1 MAIRDALLAEL
12 DQEMATTRSLLA
24 IVPEADAAWKPHP
37 KSMSLGELAVH
48 LSNLLYWGIVTVR
61 DPGFDLAPPGQ
72 PAWTPPT
79 FESTTG
85 NLKAFDANLVEVKGV
100 LAGASDEALM
110 QPWSLR
116 SGAQVYFTMPKVV
129 VWRSFVMNHIVHHRG
144 QLSVYLRLR
153 DVPLPSIYGPTAD
166 NP

>member
-1 MAIRDALLAEL
+1 MPIRDALLAEL
-12 DQEMATTRSLLA
+12 DPEMATTRRLLE

-48 LSNLLYWGIVTVR
+48 LSNLLFWGVVTVR
-61 DPGFDLAPPGQ
+61 DEGFDVRPAGQ
-72 PAWTPPT
+72 PAWTLPK
-79 FESTTG
+79 FDSTAG
-85 NLKAFDANLVEVKGV
+85 NLKAFDANLADVKSV
-100 LAGASDEALM
+100 LAVVSDEALM
-110 QPWSLR
+110 QPWTLR
-116 SGAQVYFTMPKVV
+116 AGEEVYFTMPKAM
-129 VWRSFVMNHIVHHRG
+129 VWRTFVMNHLVHHRG

>member
-1 MAIRDALLAEL
+1 MAIRDAMLAEL
-12 DQEMATTRSLLA
+12 GHEMATTRSLLA

-37 KSMSLGELAVH
+37 RSMSLGELAVH
-48 LSNLLYWGIVTVR
+48 VSNLLYWGIVTVR
-61 DPGFDLAPPGQ
+61 DEGFDLAPPGQ
-72 PAWTPPT
+72 PAWAPSK
-79 FESTTG
+79 FETTAG
-85 NLKAFDANLVEVKGV
+85 NLKTFDANLAEVQKV
-100 LAGASDEALM
+100 LGDASDEMLM

-116 SGAQVYFTMPKVV
+116 KGAEAYFTMPKVV
-129 VWRSFVMNHIVHHRG
+129 VWRTFVMNHLIHHRG

>member
-61 DPGFDLAPPGQ
+61 DEGFDLAPSGQ
-72 PAWTPPT
+72 PAWTPPK
-79 FESTTG
+79 FETTAG
-85 NLKAFDANLVEVKGV
+85 NLKTFDANLAQAKQA
-100 LAGASDEALM
+100 LSGASDEALM
-110 QPWSLR
+110 QPWALR
-116 SGAQVYFTMPKVV
+116 KGAEAYFTMPKVV
-129 VWRSFVMNHIVHHRG
+129 VWRTFVMNHLIHHRG